1 VDKHLSDS
9 LRDPEEGDL
18 RDMPEG
24 LRCKVD
30 KIYVLHPC
38 KRKPGKKEKP
48 SLLLLLKRFK
58 GFYADIQRKPAFLV
72 LCAIG
77 KMLFP
82 LLMFQLAALVMLL
95 PLMVGKCR

>member
-18 RDMPEG
+18 QDMPEG
-24 LRCKVD
+24 LRCKVN
-30 KIYVLHPC
+30 KIYVLHPY
-38 KRKPGKKEKP
+38 KRKPRKKEKL
-48 SLLLLLKRFK
+48 SKRLRD
-58 GFYADIQRKPAFLV
+58 FYADIKRKPAFLI
-72 LCAIG
+72 LYAIG

-82 LLMFQLAALVMLL
+82 LLMLHLAAFIMLL